1 MAVRREKEG
10 REYSFVVGVK
20 RLVKLRKIM
29 EINYLPI

>member
-1 MAVRREKEG
+1 MRREKEG

-20 RLVKLRKIM
+20 RLVKLREIM